1 MQSSKEGEPGG
12 RRKRLKAW
20 PVLGIF
26 VIQVILLPVHWF
38 LYHTWMAFF
47 DPQSAAAVFALRM
60 GFVALGFSFVAA
72 SLLSF
77 RFSNPLIAFFYKV
90 AAVWLGFLN
99 YFFWAACCSWLVWF
113 AWVALGLSANPAAA
127 RPLIAGALAAAALL
141 AGVYGLV
148 NARWIRVR
156 RIAVALP
163 GLPGNWRGRRAVLM
177 SDLHLGTVNGAG
189 FARRMV
195 RLAAGL
201 KPDIVFIPGDLFDG
215 TKADLDGL
223 AAPFRELK
231 PRFGVYFST
240 GNHEEF
246 AGKEHYLDAVRRVG
260 MRVLSNERVTV
271 DGLHVAGVPF
281 GDSTSPIRLRDTL
294 EGMGLDRNEASI
306 LLNHMP
312 SRLPIVERAGV
323 SLQVSGHTHGGQ
335 FVPFTWFT
343 RRVFGRFTHGMQ
355 RFGALRVYTS
365 TGAGTW
371 GPPMRVGTAPEIV
384 LLTFE

>member
-1 MQSSKEGEPGG
+1 M
-12 RRKRLKAW
+12 KAW
-20 PVLGIF
+20 PVFGIS
-26 VIQVILLPVHWF
+26 VVQVLLLVAHWF
-38 LYHTWMAFF
+38 LYRTWMAFF
-47 DPQSAAAVFALRM
+47 DPASATVVFALRV
-60 GFVALGFSFVAA
+60 GFVVLAFSFVVA

-77 RFSNPLIAFFYKV
+77 RFSNALVAVVYRL
-90 AAVWLGFLN
+90 AAVWLGFLS
-99 YFFWAACCSWLVWF
+99 YLFWAAIGSWLVWF
-113 AWVALGLSANPAAA
+113 AWHALGLSTNPAAE
-127 RPLIAGALAAAALL
+127 RPWIAGALAAAALL

-156 RIAVALP
+156 RIAVELP

-195 RLAAGL
+195 RLAEGL

-223 AAPFRELK
+223 VTPFKEMGA
-231 PRFGVYFST
+231 RFGVYFST

-246 AGKEHYLDAVRRVG
+246 AGTEHYLDAVARAG

-271 DGLHVAGVPF
+271 EGLHVAGVPF
-281 GDSTSPIRLRDTL
+281 GDSTSPIRLQATL

-335 FVPFTWFT
+335 FAPFTWFT

-355 RFGALRVYTS
+355 RFGELQVYTS

>member
-1 MQSSKEGEPGG
+1 MKV
-12 RRKRLKAW
+12 W
-20 PVLGIF
+20 PVFGIS
-26 VIQVILLPVHWF
+26 VVQASLLVAHWF
-38 LYHTWMAFF
+38 LYYTWIAFF
-47 DPQSAAAVFALRM
+47 DPASATAVFALRM
-60 GFVALGFSFVAA
+60 GCVALGFSFVVA

-77 RFSNPLIAFFYKV
+77 RFSNPVVAVVYRL
-90 AAVWLGFLN
+90 AAVWLGFLS
-99 YFFWAACCSWLVWF
+99 YFFWAAIGSWLVWF
-113 AWVALGLSANPAAA
+113 ALMILRVSVNPAVL
-127 RPLIAGALAAAALL
+127 RPWIAGVLALAALL

-148 NARWIRVR
+148 NARRIRVR
-156 RIAVALP
+156 RIAVELP
-163 GLPGNWRGRRAVLM
+163 GLPESWRGRRAVLM

-195 RLAAGL
+195 RLAEGL

-223 AAPFRELK
+223 VSPFREMK
-231 PRFGVYFST
+231 ARFGVYFST

-246 AGKEHYLDAVRRVG
+246 AGTEHYLDAVARAG

-281 GDSTSPIRLRDTL
+281 GDSTSPIRLQATL

-335 FVPFTWFT
+335 FAPFTWFT

-355 RFGALRVYTS
+355 RFGELQVYTS

>member
-1 MQSSKEGEPGG
+1 
-12 RRKRLKAW
+12 LKAW

-47 DPQSAAAVFALRM
+47 DPQSEAAVFALRM

-77 RFSNPLIAFFYKV
+77 RFSNPLVAFVYKF
-90 AAVWLGFLN
+90 AAVWMGFLS
-99 YFFWAACCSWLVWF
+99 YFFWVACLSWLAWF
-113 AWVALGLSANPAAA
+113 AWLSLRLSENPAAA
-127 RPLIAGALAAAALL
+127 RPWIAGVLAAAALL
-141 AGVYGLV
+141 AGIYGLV

-163 GLPGNWRGRRAVLM
+163 GLPGSWRGRRAVLM
-177 SDLHLGTVNGAG
+177 SDLHLGNVNGAG

-195 RLAAGL
+195 GLAEGL

-223 AAPFRELK
+223 AAPFKELK

-246 AGKEHYLDAVRRVG
+246 AGTDHYLDALRRAG
-260 MRVLSNERVTV
+260 MRVLNNERVTV

-294 EGMGLDRNEASI
+294 EGMRFEPNEASI

-335 FVPFTWFT
+335 FVPFTWLT
-343 RRVFGRFTHGMQ
+343 RRVFGRFTNGMQ
-355 RFGALRVYTS
+355 RFGALWVYTS